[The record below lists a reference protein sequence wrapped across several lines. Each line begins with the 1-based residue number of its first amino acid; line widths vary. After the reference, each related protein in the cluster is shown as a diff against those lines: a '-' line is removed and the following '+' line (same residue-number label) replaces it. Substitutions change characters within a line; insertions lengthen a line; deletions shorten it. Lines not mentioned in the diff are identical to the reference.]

1 MHAHDGRDVRLLH
14 AGEHHESALDDIGP
28 KLRSVDASGGQP
40 VAGREVDKTTIL
52 WTFWPILWTFSA
64 PPNYSLPLD
73 SQMRVNGSPCPR
85 ASPSNP

>member
-1 MHAHDGRDVRLLH
+1 MHAHDGRDVHLLH
-14 AGEHHESALDDIGP
+14 VGEYHGSALDDIGP

-64 PPNYSLPLD
+64 PPNYSLKVVVYVLKLAP
-73 SQMRVNGSPCPR
+73 
-85 ASPSNP
+85 